1 MDLFNDTSLF
11 KRIKLGDEQAFE
23 ILFNAFYPSLCHY
36 AFQFIGE
43 EETAEEIT
51 QDIFVKLWEK
61 RFSLDIETSVKNYL
75 FRSVKNRCLNLI
87 QHNKVKNQ
95 HAGQIMERA
104 VQELN
109 PSQYFLEPGLA
120 EKIEAAI
127 NSLPEKRQEIFRLSR
142 EEGLKYKEI
151 AEKLNI
157 SVKTVEAQ
165 MGLALKFLRK
175 QLKEYDPNVILYFF

>member
-1 MDLFNDTSLF
+1 M
-11 KRIKLGDEQAFE
+11 
-23 ILFNAFYPSLCHY
+23 
-36 AFQFIGE
+36 
-43 EETAEEIT
+43 
-51 QDIFVKLWEK
+51 
-61 RFSLDIETSVKNYL
+61 
-75 FRSVKNRCLNLI
+75 I

-95 HAGQIMERA
+95 HAGQITERA
-104 VQELN
+104 MQNLN